1 MIVPWDF
8 ISLDKITKDLKL
20 DSQWILSY
28 FYILFSFFQVLL
40 TVSLWDL
47 WAIAPN
53 ETCPT
58 ELSSSLINQWTN

>member
-53 ETCPT
+53 VTCPT
-58 ELSSSLINQWTN
+58 ELSSSLINQWIN